1 MVVGQLQQH
10 HQEISV
16 ALTKIK
22 PGVKYNIMVDAPN
35 PIPDGSIPGPEFH
48 ISYNGNPPPP
58 PLMYEEA
65 PILPI
70 NW

>member
-35 PIPDGSIPGPEFH
+35 PIPDGSIPGP
-48 ISYNGNPPPP
+48 
-58 PLMYEEA
+58 
-65 PILPI
+65 
-70 NW
+70 